1 METPR
6 ENLALFIDFENFG
19 SSQTLNLDQLTSALS
34 NRGRLLIKRAYADWG
49 RFSGYKHDFLRHAI
63 DLTELPAHGK
73 KGKNSADIKLVV
85 DALEVAL
92 TMGHVDTFVVASGDS
107 DYTPLF
113 SKLREYGRTVIVAG
127 IRGKINPLL
136 ETHCDETL
144 YLGDASQTQQ
154 PAAQRPPKSSVLLLL
169 KALER
174 LHENGIATRGAQ
186 IKPTMRQLTPGFDET
201 KLGFKRFRDFVEAV
215 AKIDHRFSLAPDG
228 DSDYLV
234 TVKASDQKASC
245 DPGLA
250 LVQQAPQKAKRLPPP
265 APANIEQLV
274 CGVLAAG
281 PLPPGEIARQLKAC
295 HFADDEGTSVTGLRR
310 HVQGLITSG
319 FLTHNAIGE
328 QHVLCLAENA
338 LEAESDG

>member
-19 SSQTLNLDQLTSALS
+19 SSQTLNLDQLTSALHS
-34 NRGRLLIKRAYADWG
+34 RGRLLIKRAYADWG
-49 RFSGYKHDFLRHAI
+49 RFSAYKHDFLNHAI

-136 ETHCDETL
+136 ESHCDETL
-144 YLGDASQTQQ
+144 YLGDASQAQQ

-169 KALER
+169 KR
-174 LHENGIATRGAQ
+174 LSAC
-186 IKPTMRQLTPGFDET
+186 T
-201 KLGFKRFRDFVEAV
+201 K
-215 AKIDHRFSLAPDG
+215 
-228 DSDYLV
+228 
-234 TVKASDQKASC
+234 KASR
-245 DPGLA
+245 P
-250 LVQQAPQKAKRLPPP
+250 VAPRSSQRC
-265 APANIEQLV
+265 V
-274 CGVLAAG
+274 
-281 PLPPGEIARQLKAC
+281 
-295 HFADDEGTSVTGLRR
+295 S
-310 HVQGLITSG
+310 
-319 FLTHNAIGE
+319 
-328 QHVLCLAENA
+328 
-338 LEAESDG
+338 